1 MHAMLAEFTWMDVP
15 AIAGFAYAA
24 LAGVRHLARGT
35 GVSIG
40 IGLIVLAVFGTL
52 SWSGIEVEIPLK
64 VDAETVEAPLLRT
77 IAELGAIVAFAGIAV
92 RALGA
97 LRTYRGQDDFLRFHR
112 TLIFVAIIV
121 VGLIALY
128 QFHFADRLP
137 IRTTILSLGGA
148 LVFVVGLAMQ
158 TTLGNMFAGY
168 ELQSEQIIR
177 KGDMVQLGRGG
188 VIGQVAES
196 TLRTTSIV
204 TRDGQWLV
212 LRNQDILTKDFMVLD
227 RPTRALRQL
236 VPFGVAHE
244 APPAI
249 VKDIALGVLQG
260 DPHVMSDPEPWVELT
275 NFGDSAITYTMR
287 FWIADYRVQD
297 ETLDRVRTRLW
308 YALRNAGI
316 EIPFP
321 IRTVRMTSMDDER
334 ARAQA
339 TEDTAGRAARALAA
353 CPLFDDRA
361 LTQSERR
368 EIARDA
374 AEQVFQANDL
384 IVRRGDHSDTMFVVA
399 AGTCT
404 VHLPDGG
411 SVEIAAGGHFG
422 EIALMRQELRTAD
435 VVAGAGGATVLR
447 LPRPSVAPVLLRRPD
462 LRERLGTIVQER
474 MNATGVISSHGVV
487 ARRENPLLAALR
499 FLRPW

>member
-1 MHAMLAEFTWMDVP
+1 MLAEFTWMDVP

-52 SWSGIEVEIPLK
+52 SWSGIEVELPLK

-77 IAELGAIVAFAGIAV
+77 IAELGAIMAFAGIAV

-188 VIGQVAES
+188 VIGYVAES

-212 LRNQDILTKDFMVLD
+212 LRNQDILAKDFMVLD

-236 VPFGVAHE
+236 VPFGVAYE
-244 APPAI
+244 APPAV
-249 VKDIALGVLQG
+249 VKDVALGALRS
-260 DPHVMSDPEPWVELT
+260 DPHVMSDPAPWVELT
-275 NFGDSAITYTMR
+275 GFGDSSINYTMR
-287 FWIADYRVQD
+287 FWIPDFRVQD
-297 ETLDRVRTRLW
+297 ETLDRVKTRLW
-308 YALRNAGI
+308 YALRDAGI
-316 EIPFP
+316 DIPFP

-339 TEDTAGRAARALAA
+339 TEDTAGRAANALAR
-353 CPLFDDRA
+353 CDLFDEHA
-361 LTQSERR
+361 ITSAERR

-374 AEQVFQANDL
+374 VELVFGADDL
-384 IVRRGDHSDTMFVVA
+384 IVRRGDRSDTMFVVA

-404 VHLPDGG
+404 VRLPDGG
-411 SVEIAAGGHFG
+411 QVQIPAGGHFG

-435 VVAGAGGATVLR
+435 VVAGPGGATVLR

-462 LRERLGTIVQER
+462 LRDKLGTIVQER
-474 MNATGVISSHGVV
+474 LEATGILPADSGP
-487 ARRENPLLAALR
+487 ARRTNPLLAALR

>member
-1 MHAMLAEFTWMDVP
+1 MTTTLA
-15 AIAGFAYAA
+15 AIGWPDLLVVVGLAYAA
-24 LAGVRHLARGT
+24 VIGVRQLASGQVT
-35 GVSIG
+35 V
-40 IGLIVLAVFGTL
+40 GLGLLAMAIFGTL
-52 SWSGIEVEIPLK
+52 SWAGAEVDLPIK
-64 VDAETVEAPLLRT
+64 VESETVDAPLLRT
-77 IAELGAIVAFAGIAV
+77 LAELGAVVAGAGIAV
-92 RALGA
+92 NALRA

-112 TLIFVAIIV
+112 TLIFVGVIV
-121 VGLIALY
+121 LGLIALY
-128 QFHFADRLP
+128 EWHFAERLP

-148 LVFVVGLAMQ
+148 AVFIVGLAMQ

-168 ELQSEQIIR
+168 ELQSERIIR
-177 KGDMVQLGRGG
+177 KGDMVQMGRGG
-188 VIGQVAES
+188 VIGHVAES

-212 LRNQDILTKDFMVLD
+212 LRNQDILAKDFMVLD

-236 VPFGVAHE
+236 VPFGVAYE

-249 VKDIALGVLQG
+249 VKDVALGVLRG
-260 DPHVMSDPEPWVELT
+260 DPHVMADPAPWVELT
-275 NFGDSAITYTMR
+275 GFGDSSISYSMR
-287 FWIADYRVQD
+287 FWIADVRVEE

-308 YALRNAGI
+308 YALRDAGI
-316 EIPFP
+316 DIPFP

-339 TEDTAGRAARALAA
+339 TEDAAGRAARTLAA
-353 CPLFDDRA
+353 CDLFDERA
-361 LTQSERR
+361 ITSAERR

-374 AEQVFQANDL
+374 VELVFGADDL
-384 IVRRGDHSDTMFVVA
+384 IVRRGDRSDTMFVVA

-404 VHLPDGG
+404 VRLPDGG
-411 SVEIAAGGHFG
+411 QVRIPAGGHFG

-435 VVAGAGGATVLR
+435 VVAGQGGATVLR

-462 LRERLGTIVQER
+462 LRDKLGTIVQER
-474 MNATGVISSHGVV
+474 LEATGILPAGSGPK
-487 ARRENPLLAALR
+487 RRANPLLAALR